1 MKFLLTA
8 TLALCFTSARAAD
21 NWPQWR
27 GPRADGVAAAGEY
40 PTKFSAE
47 ENVAWKIELPGL
59 GASTPA
65 VWDDRIFVTCGIA
78 DADQSDAGRSDA
90 VVCYDLDGHEQWR
103 KTFGAERVAKH
114 RLASGSNPSPITD
127 GSHLVVYYK
136 SGTVACLDLKGKV
149 LWRHNLQERYGAD
162 TLWWDLGT
170 SPVLAA
176 GNVVIAVM
184 QNENSFLVAFD
195 LTTGDVA
202 WKTDRNYETS
212 KESDNSYTTPYVAKV
227 GAHKE
232 THEEIVTWGADHL
245 TGHDARSGKLLWECG
260 GFNPDNEGMWRVI
273 ASAAVDNEIAIV
285 PYGRGNFLAA
295 IRLGGKGD
303 ITASHRLW
311 EKNGL
316 GADVPTPAITEDQVF
331 VLTDRGE
338 VVCLDKSTGDEIWQ
352 GKFPRGRD
360 KYYASP
366 IVAGDLL
373 YCARADGIVMV
384 AKIDGD
390 FTPLAENDMGETL
403 IATPIPIRNQ
413 LLLRGEK
420 HLFLIR

>member
-1 MKFLLTA
+1 MKFLLT
-8 TLALCFTSARAAD
+8 TLLALCFTSAQAAD

-27 GPRADGVAAAGEY
+27 GPRADGVAADGRY
-40 PTKFSAE
+40 PIEFSAE

-65 VWDDRIFVTCGIA
+65 VWDDRIFVTCGVSNTN
-78 DADQSDAGRSDA
+78 QSDTNRSDA
-90 VVCYDLDGHEQWR
+90 VVCYDLDGNEQWR
-103 KTFGAERVAKH
+103 KTFGIERAAKH
-114 RLASGSNPSPITD
+114 RFASGSNSSPITD
-127 GSHLVVYYK
+127 GTHLIVYYK
-136 SGTVACLDLKGKV
+136 SGTVACLDFQGKV
-149 LWRHNLQERYGAD
+149 LWRHNLQDRYGAD

-184 QNENSFLVAFD
+184 QNENSFLVAFH
-195 LTTGDVA
+195 LATGEVA
-202 WKTDRNYETS
+202 WKQDRNYETA

-227 GAHKE
+227 GA
-232 THEEIVTWGADHL
+232 HEEIVTWGADHL
-245 TGHDARSGKLLWECG
+245 TGHDARSGELLWECG

-285 PYGRGNFLAA
+285 PYGRGDFLAA
-295 IRLGGKGD
+295 VRIGGEGD
-303 ITASHRLW
+303 VTSSHRLW
-311 EKNGL
+311 EKNGI

-338 VVCLDKSTGDEIWQ
+338 VVCLDKSTGDEIWR

-360 KYYASP
+360 KYFASP
-366 IVAGDLL
+366 IMAGDLL
-373 YCARADGIVMV
+373 YCARADGVVMV
-384 AKIDGD
+384 AQINEGL
-390 FTPLAENDMGETL
+390 TLLAENDMGETL
-403 IATPIPIRNQ
+403 IATLVPIRNQ
-413 LLLRGEK
+413 LLIRGEK